1 MQPLLRPAHAVIA
14 VLSAA
19 VIGLGAVVAVDHTA
33 TSAPRAQSASLSAA
47 PGLASSLLASGPF
60 AGSGQLKGEAA
71 HVFDFFT
78 ADTGLTWEQIG
89 NDLLRGETLGQIAGT
104 HAARVEGDA
113 LNQVRAR
120 LSLGVVKGAI
130 TPAQETRLVDDARD
144 AISVLMAAKL
154 NALLPAGR

>member
-1 MQPLLRPAHAVIA
+1 VPPS
-14 VLSAA
+14 SA
-19 VIGLGAVVAVDHTA
+19 
-33 TSAPRAQSASLSAA
+33 SARWSQSITPPRARREHSPPRCRRRRDS
-47 PGLASSLLASGPF
+47 PRLASGPF

-113 LNQVRAR
+113 LNQVRAG